1 MNSLYEKSRT
11 YQQELIYS
19 FLDTYFLELDEEHID
34 IESTIEENIFN
45 NALKIVND
53 LKQSF
58 KKSAGDNYTGYNTE
72 EKLLLDVII
81 KNHDNC
87 NRLCTGGKVIP
98 NSVLMSLLYIQTNRP
113 GESQKTADILSKVY
127 NSSDINKFKSDIDF
141 NAVSR
146 CLRMCYLDYLTSIYA
161 EGILNYEICREKLS
175 GVHIKI
181 TSLADILTN
190 YPIDDLCDDIYIT
203 MTSLYENISKI
214 LNYVYLNDS
223 LKKKKWVEV
232 IFNKLN
238 ALRRGQTYNIDFTKI
253 DDQFEYPTDYVQIG
267 TPSRMR

>member
-1 MNSLYEKSRT
+1 MDIRFLNVMAESYVNDSNHNLSTIEVEHFLIESITRFKRKYPSIMNSLYEKSRT

-141 NAVSR
+141 NSNYNFFT
-146 CLRMCYLDYLTSIYA
+146 LSLTK
-161 EGILNYEICREKLS
+161 E
-175 GVHIKI
+175 
-181 TSLADILTN
+181 
-190 YPIDDLCDDIYIT
+190 
-203 MTSLYENISKI
+203 
-214 LNYVYLNDS
+214 
-223 LKKKKWVEV
+223 
-232 IFNKLN
+232 
-238 ALRRGQTYNIDFTKI
+238 
-253 DDQFEYPTDYVQIG
+253 
-267 TPSRMR
+267 